1 MEMNEKIFSILNDK
15 SKKKNLSM
23 SFIRMYILYY
33 RNFGDFYKK
42 WQNEEFYIEF
52 CYYSN

>member
-1 MEMNEKIFSILNDK
+1 MNCRKKRNFNINDK
-15 SKKKNLSM
+15 KVNLSM

-42 WQNEEFYIEF
+42 KWQNEEFYIEF